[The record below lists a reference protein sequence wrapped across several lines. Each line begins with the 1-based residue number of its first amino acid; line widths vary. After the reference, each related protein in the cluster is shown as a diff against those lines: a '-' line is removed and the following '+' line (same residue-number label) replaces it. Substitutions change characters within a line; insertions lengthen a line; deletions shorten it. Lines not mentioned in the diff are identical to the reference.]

1 MDVSNLIS
9 HDAPQE
15 IRRQQHNVPP
25 LQDQQRF
32 HPYPTR
38 HAILTNG
45 QSQYEQSFSSAPT
58 IQTPNHNSHGAG
70 AQFEPSPPS
79 PTPKNVTFELLVEG
93 TTNLR
98 ARLPMRVQIFP
109 HDTTDSIITTVK
121 NFYGLYEGAT
131 TGVSFEDERGNTLI
145 ARFENFRNSMVVYVR
160 VISDYSRHSPHA
172 QYAHNSASPLSPHRF
187 ASLDEPV
194 QMLPPQ
200 PAQALG
206 YAHPLSRPASRVAG
220 KRSPSPR
227 NGRIRRSASA
237 QKARSQLGA
246 KSRETSVH
254 GNVDDINSDIINGYS
269 SSSDNGAG
277 SATSSRKA
285 RSELVSAE
293 ISVDNI
299 VEGGRRKRAK
309 FESSVCLFAAA
320 TQQILTRVMQ
330 ELPLFVP
337 PQVPA
342 SNSIS
347 SISPQRRSNGQEDPS
362 PFAKPAQRPFVTLQ
376 PLQSPQ
382 SYDSLQR
389 ANFTNNVLYTPP
401 PSAQHSHR
409 LRERANIP
417 NVSTRTS
424 SGAITRGQG
433 FGILP
438 TPDPTIAS
446 CISDED
452 VALQLMRLGEASNIS
467 HGRTSTST
475 LDDAFSGRAD
485 NASSVTSES
494 SDESDNTEQPQLPL
508 PIPLIQPNA
517 ETSSVI
523 HLDSVKRHQKN
534 LSEGPRSFDTTE
546 SSADEVDRGYVF
558 DGKKEEILNIDADFG
573 KEQSRPTA
581 KSSMSGSKL
590 ILAAPKS
597 RSNGIKKTSK
607 PMKPRSASIPKKNR
621 TPSLSTGFK
630 TPLSPASLAPQSR
643 KTSSASTL
651 NFQHQLGADEEDLS
665 SKPRCQRCRKSKK
678 GCDRQRPCQRCQ
690 DAGIGAE
697 GCISEDEG
705 NGRKGRF
712 GRHMGVSV
720 KKEHQG
726 ITTATELQPHG
737 DTPNGVAISSEKSK
751 KRKR

>member
-45 QSQYEQSFSSAPT
+45 QSQHEQSFSSAPT

-93 TTNLR
+93 ATNFR

-187 ASLDEPV
+187 ATLDEPV

-206 YAHPLSRPASRVAG
+206 YVHPLSRPASRVAG

-347 SISPQRRSNGQEDPS
+347 SISPQRRSNGQEDPP

-424 SGAITRGQG
+424 SGAIPRGQG

-508 PIPLIQPNA
+508 PIPLIQPKA
-517 ETSSVI
+517 ETSPVI

-558 DGKKEEILNIDADFG
+558 DGKKEEILNTDADFG

-630 TPLSPASLAPQSR
+630 TPLSPASLVPQSR

>member
-1 MDVSNLIS
+1 
-9 HDAPQE
+9 
-15 IRRQQHNVPP
+15 
-25 LQDQQRF
+25 
-32 HPYPTR
+32 
-38 HAILTNG
+38 
-45 QSQYEQSFSSAPT
+45 
-58 IQTPNHNSHGAG
+58 
-70 AQFEPSPPS
+70 
-79 PTPKNVTFELLVEG
+79 
-93 TTNLR
+93 
-98 ARLPMRVQIFP
+98 MRVQIFP

-145 ARFENFRNSMVVYVR
+145 ARFENFRNNMVVFVR
-160 VISDYSRHSPHA
+160 VISDYSRQSPHG
-172 QYAHNSASPLSPHRF
+172 QYGHNSASPVSAQRVVP
-187 ASLDEPV
+187 SLDEPV
-194 QMLPPQ
+194 QMLPPH

-206 YAHPLSRPASRVAG
+206 YGRPLSRPASRVAG

-227 NGRIRRSASA
+227 NGRIRRSASV
-237 QKARSQLGA
+237 QKGRSQLGA

-254 GNVDDINSDIINGYS
+254 GNLDDVNSDMINGYS

-309 FESSVCLFAAA
+309 FESSVCLIVPGND
-320 TQQILTRVMQ
+320 QILICVTK

-342 SNSIS
+342 PNSIS
-347 SISPQRRSNGQEDPS
+347 SISPQRRSNGQDDPS
-362 PFAKPAQRPFVTLQ
+362 PFAKPAQRPFATLQ

-382 SYDSLQR
+382 SYDNLQR
-389 ANFTNNVLYTPP
+389 ANFTNNILYTPP

-424 SGAITRGQG
+424 SGAIPRGQG

-494 SDESDNTEQPQLPL
+494 GDESDNTEQPQLPL
-508 PIPLIQPNA
+508 PLPAIQPKA
-517 ETSSVI
+517 ETSPI
-523 HLDSVKRHQKN
+523 IPLDSIKRHQKT
-534 LSEGPRSFDTTE
+534 LSEDPSSFDATE
-546 SSADEVDRGYVF
+546 PSADEVDRDYVY
-558 DGKKEEILNIDADFG
+558 DVKREGILNNDADFG
-573 KEQSRPTA
+573 KEYSRPIA
-581 KSSMSGSKL
+581 KPPMSGPKL

-597 RSNGIKKTSK
+597 RSGGIKKTSK
-607 PMKPRSASIPKKNR
+607 PTKPRSASIPKKNR

-630 TPLSPASLAPQSR
+630 TPISPASLAPQSR
-643 KTSSASTL
+643 KTSSVSTL

-720 KKEHQG
+720 KKDHQG
-726 ITTATELQPHG
+726 ITTAVEIQPHG
-737 DTPNGVAISSEKSK
+737 EIPNGVAISSEKSK